1 MNMPV
6 RGAVVVTGASTGIGA
21 ATALHL
27 DRLGF
32 RVFAGVRKVSD
43 GAALKAGA
51 SDRMTIVLLDVTDEA
66 SVAGAARAVREAV
79 GQDGLAGLVNNAGIS
94 VNAPLEFLP
103 LDQLRRQF
111 EVNVVGQ
118 VAVTQ
123 AFLDLIRKAKG
134 RIVNIGSTSGRLSI
148 PMGGPY
154 CASKFAMEAL
164 SDSLRMEVAPWGIE
178 VSLVEPGAIDTPIW
192 EKSLAAGDELLESLP
207 ARMMDLYGSL
217 VNRVKDGARASARA
231 AVPAQQ
237 VADSVAHALTARK
250 PRTRYLVGK
259 DARIQ
264 MLLTWLPDR
273 WRDKIILKMI
283 EKAI

>member
-1 MNMPV
+1 MSTPV

-32 RVFAGVRKVSD
+32 HVFAGVRKVSD

-51 SDRMTIVLLDVTDEA
+51 TDRMTIVLLDVTEPASIEA
-66 SVAGAARAVREAV
+66 AVRTVQTEI

-103 LDQLRRQF
+103 LDMLRRQF

-118 VAVTQ
+118 IAVTQ
-123 AFLDLIRKAKG
+123 AFLDMIRHARG

-164 SDSLRMEVAPWGIE
+164 TDSLRMEVGPWGIE
-178 VSLVEPGAIDTPIW
+178 VALVQPGAIDTPIW

-207 ARMMDLYGSL
+207 GRMMDLYGSL
-217 VNRVKDGARASARA
+217 VKRIKDGARNSAKG
-231 AVPAQQ
+231 AVPAQR
-237 VADSVAHALTARK
+237 VADCVAHALTARRPK
-250 PRTRYLVGK
+250 TRYLVGK

-273 WRDKIILKMI
+273 LRDKLILRMLD
-283 EKAI
+283 KAI